1 MRALLDHPAVQ
12 GGLAPLIVALVIAAL
27 FSRHRVAWVAV
38 TVAYAVTIAL
48 STGFAFAP
56 LTVGRKIILVAL
68 AAPIL
73 GLIADVF
80 GVKSKAARKSQ
91 ALGMTI
97 ALILGLAAL
106 WVFQT
111 LLMQRPTAQAV
122 GLGLSLVVFVTVI
135 VWLTQRSF
143 DSGLRIGAIGLGL
156 GLGAGIA
163 AVMSASIGFFLS
175 GVAIAAGAGAL
186 LLVQVATRREIDPG
200 HTGALAVAVPCA
212 YFMAG
217 SLTLAQLPWYA
228 LPVALLVPLAA
239 MLPVGRKWPT
249 IARAALLAIYCV
261 AAGALV
267 IGAAW
272 YATRSS

>member
-1 MRALLDHPAVQ
+1 MRELLDHPAVQ
-12 GGLAPLIVALVIAAL
+12 GGLAPLIVALVLAAL
-27 FSRHRVAWVAV
+27 FSRHRVAWLAV
-38 TVAYAVTIAL
+38 TVAYAVSIAL
-48 STGFAFAP
+48 STGFAFSP

-73 GLIADVF
+73 GLIADVLT
-80 GVKSKAARKSQ
+80 RKSQ

-111 LLMQRPTAQAV
+111 LLMQRPTAQGV
-122 GLGLSLVVFVTVI
+122 GLGLSLVVFVTAI
-135 VWLTQRSF
+135 VWLTQRSSG
-143 DSGLRIGAIGLGL
+143 SGLRIGAIGLGL
-156 GLGAGIA
+156 GLGAGVA
-163 AVMSASIGFFLS
+163 ALMSASIGFFLS
-175 GVAIAAGAGAL
+175 GVAIAAGSGAV
-186 LLVQVATRREIDPG
+186 LLVQVATRREIDAG
-200 HTGALAVAVPCA
+200 NTGALAVAVPCA

-217 SLTLAQLPWYA
+217 SLSLAQLPWYA

-267 IGAAW
+267 IGA
-272 YATRSS
+272 